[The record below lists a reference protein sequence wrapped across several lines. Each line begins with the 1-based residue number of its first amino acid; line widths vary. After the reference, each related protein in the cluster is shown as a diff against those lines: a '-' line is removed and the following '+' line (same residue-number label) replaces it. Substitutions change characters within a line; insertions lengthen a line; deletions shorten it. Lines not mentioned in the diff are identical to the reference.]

1 MRFFY
6 TTLVFFLLVQVSL
19 AQDKGE
25 KEKLSMKVFK
35 DSLDGK
41 LDMSDFLINYHGFIP
56 LANII
61 TEPALGG
68 IGVMFTP
75 IFIKP
80 NKNQDLGEFI
90 PPDITAAFVG
100 YTGNKSWGAGAL
112 RIASFPK
119 QHLKYRVG
127 AAYGDVNMDFFR
139 TFPVVGEQKFA
150 FNFNTTA
157 AFGSLL
163 RQIGKSQLFLGLEY
177 LYLHNKVMPDFGV
190 GELPLP
196 DFVDEKSLDN
206 NLSSVG
212 LVLEFDKRDNVFT
225 PDKGWYVTSD
235 FRINDSWTGSDYTY
249 QNWNIAALKYFQF
262 APKWVSGFRAEGR
275 LQFNDAP
282 FYLKP
287 GIALRGVPM
296 ARYQGDQTYVMETE
310 QRYDFTDRWSALAFV
325 GAGKAVTK
333 QVSFSDANL
342 VYNYGTGFRYLIA
355 RKFGVR
361 TGIDVAWSNEDF
373 GWYIVFGSAWNNR
386 N

>member
-6 TTLVFFLLVQVSL
+6 AALVFFLILNFSF
-19 AQDKGE
+19 AQEKTE

-68 IGVMFTP
+68 IGVMVTP
-75 IFIKP
+75 IFIEP
-80 NKNQDLGEFI
+80 NKYQEAGKYT
-90 PPDITAAFVG
+90 PPNITAGGVG
-100 YTGNKSWGAGAL
+100 YSGNKSWGVGAM
-112 RIASFPK
+112 RIASLPK
-119 QHLKYRVG
+119 HHLKYRVG
-127 AAYGDVNMDFFR
+127 GGYGDVNMDFFR
-139 TFPVVGEQKFA
+139 DFPVIGERQFA

-157 AFGSLL
+157 LFGNVL
-163 RQIGKSQLFLGLEY
+163 RQVGQSDLYLGVMY
-177 LYLHNKVMPDFGV
+177 LYLHNKVKPQFGEV
-190 GELPLP
+190 QLP
-196 DFVDEKSLDN
+196 DFVDNKALDN

-212 LVLEFDKRDNVFT
+212 VNLQYDKRDNVFT
-225 PDKGWYVTSD
+225 PNKGLYVTSS
-235 FRINDSWTGSDYTY
+235 FRVNAGWTGSDYDY
-249 QNWNIAALKYFQF
+249 RNWMVSALQYLQLTD
-262 APKWVSGFRAEGR
+262 KWVSGFRFEGN
-275 LQFNDAP
+275 LQFGHAP
-282 FYLKP
+282 FYFEP
-287 GIALRGVPM
+287 GVSLRGVPA
-296 ARYQGDQTYVMETE
+296 ARYQGDQTYLLETE
-310 QRYDFTDRWSALAFV
+310 QRYDLTQRWSLIGFV
-325 GAGKAVTK
+325 GAAKALPDK
-333 QVSFSDANL
+333 VSFSDADL